1 MCLKCRLNL
10 NLAYSIQQNMI
21 KAEKRFKEQLSSAV
35 IKQESD
41 PLEEQIMNPQ
51 GDREI
56 VVLLGEEVIKTEI
69 QEDMSKPEIEPLEFD
84 AYSCETCSRS
94 FPSRHLLMRHRYN
107 HVRRKCPICAKEIT
121 ASNLKTHVDAHT
133 STPQICEL
141 CGATLKTKDNLRQHI
156 FYSHNDSRHKCD
168 FCDKVFKKKCNRDS
182 HQKKEHLG
190 NESGAKKFSNN
201 GVFAGEATCV
211 CDTCGKKF
219 YSVRNLNTHIKMTH
233 LKLRPYVCEFCN
245 SKFSSSHAMKTHR
258 RQHTNETPYR
268 CEVCGEG
275 FRQRVSLKSHQKSKH
290 NIVEKKTCKCTVC
303 GKGFAS
309 KVALYTHQRLH

>member
-21 KAEKRFKEQLSSAV
+21 KAEKRFKEQLSPAV

-190 NESGAKKFSNN
+190 NESGAKNSQITEFLQVKRRAS
-201 GVFAGEATCV
+201 ATLAA
-211 CDTCGKKF
+211 KNF
-219 YSVRNLNTHIKMTH
+219 IQS
-233 LKLRPYVCEFCN
+233 
-245 SKFSSSHAMKTHR
+245 
-258 RQHTNETPYR
+258 ET
-268 CEVCGEG
+268 
-275 FRQRVSLKSHQKSKH
+275 
-290 NIVEKKTCKCTVC
+290 
-303 GKGFAS
+303 
-309 KVALYTHQRLH
+309 